1 MDSLTQ
7 ALLGASVQG
16 ALLGR
21 WQGRKALL
29 YGALLGTLPD
39 LDVLLD
45 YADPVANMTCHRGF
59 SHSLLVLGAL
69 GLILT
74 WLIRRWRPH
83 PSYSA
88 QRLWLTLTLVLVT
101 HALLDAFT
109 SYGTQ
114 LLWPLD
120 TPPIAWSSLFI
131 IDPLYTL
138 PLLLAVLLGLLARQT
153 LARASRVALLASTV
167 YLGFS
172 LLAQQ
177 LALQRVSDTL
187 AERGIRPEAL
197 FIAPTPFNTLLWRVV
212 ALEGEHYHELVT
224 GLFDHQPPQSERFER
239 GQALAAALQDSTQ
252 HARLVWFSGGF
263 LRYDALG
270 DQLVVTDLRLGMTGL
285 HPFRFVLAK
294 QRAGAWQILP
304 TSQRWPA
311 ERGGRPQLMALRDRL
326 LNPDSTLPL
335 AQWATLL
342 KAIPAPIGTPQQ
354 LAERGTARNDDAAS
368 VTTLSE
374 SD

>member
-1 MDSLTQ
+1 MTQ